1 MLPKIFH
8 LLNEIVVTIKMAFIY
23 DIVKFDIAKHE
34 RKCFGD
40 MKLHSHP
47 ASMLATETLEKG
59 TKYVQS

>member
-1 MLPKIFH
+1 
-8 LLNEIVVTIKMAFIY
+8 MAFIY

-34 RKCFGD
+34 RKCFGG

-47 ASMLATETLEKG
+47 ASMLAIETLEKG